1 MCQSKSPR
9 PPLHSGISLLHQPQ
23 TKNKMKATNTIQ
35 TLILAGMI
43 LFSVNTMFAST
54 EGASKEMSS
63 ESVSL
68 TSIVLAPVTPAIATF
83 EETSESTVSILTIS
97 DFAPTTPVDA
107 TFEDAL
113 DTEMIFDGLAPVLP
127 NDASFDDELAN
138 PTVDFA
144 SLAPATPLF
153 ADFE

>member
-1 MCQSKSPR
+1 
-9 PPLHSGISLLHQPQ
+9 
-23 TKNKMKATNTIQ
+23 MKAINTIQ
-35 TLILAGMI
+35 TLILTGMF
-43 LFSVNTMFAST
+43 LFLANTIFAST
-54 EGASKEMSS
+54 DSDSKEMNS

-68 TSIVLAPVTPAIATF
+68 TSIVLAPVTPAFATF
-83 EETSESTVSILTIS
+83 EEISESTVSILTIS

-113 DTEMIFDGLAPVLP
+113 NTEMIFDGLAPVLP
-127 NDASFDDELAN
+127 NEASFDDEMVN

>member
-1 MCQSKSPR
+1 
-9 PPLHSGISLLHQPQ
+9 
-23 TKNKMKATNTIQ
+23 MKAINTIQ
-35 TLILAGMI
+35 TLILTGMF

-54 EGASKEMSS
+54 DSDSKEMSNEANS
-63 ESVSL
+63 IN
-68 TSIVLAPVTPAIATF
+68 TSILAPIAPAVAIF
-83 EETSESTVSILTIS
+83 EEMTESTVSTLNIS

-113 DTEMIFDGLAPVLP
+113 DAGMIFDNLSPVLP
-127 NDASFDDELAN
+127 EVASFDDEMLS
-138 PTVDFA
+138 PMVDIT